1 MAMKTTG
8 PFDYVIVGGG
18 TAGCLL
24 ANRLSADRNNTVLL
38 LEAGGK
44 DDWIWIHIPVGYLYC
59 IGNPRT
65 DWCYRTEPDP
75 GLNGR
80 SILYARGRV
89 LGGSSSINA
98 MLYLRGQQRDYD
110 EWARRTGDHGWS
122 WQGVLPIFKKSEDH
136 WRGADEFHGARTLD
150 ETAGHEWRVE
160 TQRLSW
166 EILDAF
172 RDAALEAGIAKVE
185 DFNRGDN
192 AGSSKFEVN
201 QRRGVRVNSSKAF
214 LRPALDRP
222 NLSVITG
229 AQVKKLRLEGR
240 RVLGVEFLR
249 GNEEH
254 FAAAGRETLLAA
266 GAIGS
271 PQIMQLSGIGPGA
284 LLQRHGIAVAHEL
297 AVGENLQDHLQLR
310 MAFRVQ
316 NVLTLNTMANSWW
329 GKAKMALEYALHRT
343 GPLTMAPSQL
353 GAFLKS
359 DPVQPTPNLEFH
371 VQPLSLDKFG
381 DPLHPFPA
389 FTASVCNLRPASRG
403 YVRIKSADPRA
414 HPAIMLN
421 YLSAP
426 EDQAYR
432 GAVAAAGA
440 THRAWHPDHAEVRA
454 RGIPAGTGVPDGRG
468 IGKGRGQRRHHH
480 LSSCGHLQDGARGRS
495 GRSGRSAAARARHRR
510 PARYRR
516 LGHAGDYLRQHQ
528 FADADDRRTR
538 RDAGAGQQ
546 GVIPDTARAQTGK
559 MRIRKKACSQRS
571 SEPTHLNRK
580 IQKCSSNPGFYWP
593 APPAC

>member
-1 MAMKTTG
+1 MQTAG

-24 ANRLSADRNNTVLL
+24 ANRLSADRDNTVLL

-65 DWCYRTEPDP
+65 DWCYRTEPDA

-110 EWARRTGDHGWS
+110 EWARLTGDPGWS
-122 WQGVLPIFKKSEDH
+122 WQRVLPIFKKSEDH
-136 WRGADEFHGARTLD
+136 WRGANEFHGGRTPAD
-150 ETAGHEWRVE
+150 AAGHEWRVE

-201 QRRGVRVNSSKAF
+201 QRRGVRVNSAKAF
-214 LRPALDRP
+214 LRPAINRA
-222 NLSVITG
+222 NLTVITG
-229 AQVKKLRLEGR
+229 AQVKKLRLDGR
-240 RVLGVEFLR
+240 RVLGVEFVR
-249 GNEEH
+249 GNEPF
-254 FAAAGRETLLAA
+254 FAAARRETLLAA
-266 GAIGS
+266 GAVGS
-271 PQIMQLSGIGPGA
+271 PQIMQLSGIGPGDV
-284 LLQRHGIAVAHEL
+284 LRRQGIAVAHEL
-297 AVGENLQDHLQLR
+297 SVGENLQDHLQLR

-316 NVLTLNTMANSWW
+316 NVLTLNTMVNSWW

-359 DPVQPTPNLEFH
+359 DPAQPTPNLEFH

-381 DPLHPFPA
+381 GPLHPFPA
-389 FTASVCNLRPASRG
+389 FTASVCNLRPVSRG
-403 YVRIKSADPRA
+403 HVRIKSSDPRA
-414 HPAIMLN
+414 HPAITLN

-426 EDQAYR
+426 EDRSIAVESLRLTRRVVLGTRTMQKYAPVEFLPGPAFQTDEELVKAAGDVGTTIFHPVGTCKMGRTDDAAAVVDPQLRVRGVERLRVIDASVMPAITSGNTNSPTLMIAER
-432 GAVAAAGA
+432 GAMMVLAG
-440 THRAWHPDHAEVRA
+440 RE
-454 RGIPAGTGVPDGRG
+454 
-468 IGKGRGQRRHHH
+468 
-480 LSSCGHLQDGARGRS
+480 
-495 GRSGRSAAARARHRR
+495 
-510 PARYRR
+510 
-516 LGHAGDYLRQHQ
+516 
-528 FADADDRRTR
+528 
-538 RDAGAGQQ
+538 
-546 GVIPDTARAQTGK
+546 
-559 MRIRKKACSQRS
+559 
-571 SEPTHLNRK
+571 
-580 IQKCSSNPGFYWP
+580 
-593 APPAC
+593 

>member
-1 MAMKTTG
+1 MKTAG
-8 PFDYVIVGGG
+8 SFDYVIVGGG

-24 ANRLSADRNNTVLL
+24 ANRLSADPNNRVLL

-65 DWCYRTEPDP
+65 DWCYKTEPDP

-110 EWARRTGDHGWS
+110 EWARVTGDPGWS

-136 WRGADEFHGARTLD
+136 WRGADEFHGGRTPGD
-150 ETAGHEWRVE
+150 TAGHEWRVE

-214 LRPALDRP
+214 LRPANKRP
-222 NLSVITG
+222 NLAVITG
-229 AQVKKLRLEGR
+229 AQVKRLRLEGR
-240 RVLGVEFLR
+240 RVLGVELLR
-249 GNEEH
+249 GNEEF

-284 LLQRHGIAVAHEL
+284 LLQRHGIAVAQDL

-316 NVLTLNTMANSWW
+316 NVLTLNTMVNSWW

-359 DPVQPTPNLEFH
+359 DPAQLTPNLEFH

-389 FTASVCNLRPASRG
+389 FTASVCNLRPVSRG
-403 YVRIKSADPRA
+403 HVRIKSPDPRA

-426 EDQAYR
+426 PDRSIAVESLRLTRRIVLGTQAMQKYAPVEFLPGPAFQTDEELLVAAGNVGTTIFHPVGTCKMGRADDAAAVVDPQLRVRGVERLRVIDASVMPAITSGNTNSPTLMIAER
-432 GAVAAAGA
+432 GAMMVLG
-440 THRAWHPDHAEVRA
+440 
-454 RGIPAGTGVPDGRG
+454 
-468 IGKGRGQRRHHH
+468 GK
-480 LSSCGHLQDGARGRS
+480 A
-495 GRSGRSAAARARHRR
+495 
-510 PARYRR
+510 
-516 LGHAGDYLRQHQ
+516 
-528 FADADDRRTR
+528 
-538 RDAGAGQQ
+538 
-546 GVIPDTARAQTGK
+546 
-559 MRIRKKACSQRS
+559 
-571 SEPTHLNRK
+571 
-580 IQKCSSNPGFYWP
+580 
-593 APPAC
+593 